1 MYLHSL
7 FTLFKDILVLNMKN
21 QLTDHAES
29 NYSNTRMSYFKS
41 DNDNNNEIII
51 SAADNDNLRRNTD
64 YKGTAKYLLISE
76 DPILTVNLEAV
87 NDEYLALMLLEC
99 FWDIMLVT
107 H

>member
-1 MYLHSL
+1 M
-7 FTLFKDILVLNMKN
+7 
-21 QLTDHAES
+21 Q
-29 NYSNTRMSYFKS
+29 R
-41 DNDNNNEIII
+41 IITI
-51 SAADNDNLRRNTD
+51 YARNAD